1 MKNKKKILEE
11 IQKMTWNYR
20 VLAHQDGDGTYFQIH
35 EVYYDEQG
43 NPNGYTERGTTM
55 GSETLES
62 LRSELERMRE
72 CLSKPV
78 LSYSDF
84 PNEFKETITPKKNEK

>member
-20 VLAHQDGDGTYFQIH
+20 VLAHRDGAGIYFQIH

-43 NPNGYTERGTTM
+43 NPNGYTERGTTI

-62 LRSELERMRE
+62 LRSELERMKE
-72 CLSKPV
+72 CLDKPV

-84 PNEFKETITPKKNEK
+84 PNEFNSEKK